1 MKNYLLID
9 IATPYFCILH
19 IKFNPGSLEI
29 ENHRIGR
36 IDSSNDTWFDALFSE
51 AFSEEFDGIL
61 LGKGP
66 GSFTS
71 LRIAHS
77 YLRVFAMLRQIPVFS
92 FDSLLFW
99 QSGFAASS
107 EAVLIHTSK
116 TTIFEAKENSYVQIK
131 SIDLENY
138 GNQALYY
145 PSIWKDKF
153 KISSSLKLITI
164 DQFNVNSLTH
174 NIKKTIF
181 SNSTTW
187 QELLPNYGPI
197 SATIPLAG
205 L

>member
-19 IKFNPGSLEI
+19 LKFNLGSLEI

-36 IDSSNDTWFDALFSE
+36 IDSSNDAWFDALFSE
-51 AFSEEFDGIL
+51 AFSEEFNGIL

-66 GSFTS
+66 GSFTN

-77 YLRVFAMLRQIPVFS
+77 YLRIFAMLRRIPVFS

-99 QSGFAASS
+99 QNGFAGSS

-131 SIDLENY
+131 PIDLENY
-138 GNQALYY
+138 SHQALYY
-145 PSIWKDKF
+145 PSVWKNKF
-153 KISSSLKLITI
+153 KISSSLKLVTI

-174 NIKKTIF
+174 SIKKIIY
-181 SNSTTW
+181 SNGITW

-197 SATIPLAG
+197 SATIPLAS

>member
-19 IKFNPGSLEI
+19 LKFNPGSLEI

-36 IDSSNDTWFDALFSE
+36 IDSSNDTWFDTLFSE
-51 AFSEEFDGIL
+51 ALSEEFDGIL

-77 YLRVFAMLRQIPVFS
+77 YLRVFAMLRQMPVFS

-99 QSGFAASS
+99 QSRFAASS

-116 TTIFEAKENSYVQIK
+116 TTIFETKENSYVQIK
-131 SIDLENY
+131 PVDLENY
-138 GNQALYY
+138 RNQALYY

-153 KISSSLKLITI
+153 KISSSLKLVTI
-164 DQFNVNSLTH
+164 DHFNVNSLIH
-174 NIKKTIF
+174 NIKKTIY
-181 SNSTTW
+181 SNGITW

-197 SATIPLAG
+197 SATIPLAS